1 MTRKNIGSFKVDGQI
16 LDQRADKL
24 AEVLAMMRFV
34 PVRCEFLWAEG
45 RFEMVGLSPLF
56 KPVDFA
62 SITPEYTIVCHNGD
76 DGKLEKVTVELVTPT
91 STIKVGNLNEML
103 RHKDLN

>member
-1 MTRKNIGSFKVDGQI
+1 MTRKNIGRFKVDGQI
-16 LDQRADKL
+16 LDQRVDKL

-56 KPVDFA
+56 KPVDFGR
-62 SITPEYTIVCHNGD
+62 ITPEYTITCHNE
-76 DGKLEKVTVELVTPT
+76 DGKLAKVTVDLVTPT